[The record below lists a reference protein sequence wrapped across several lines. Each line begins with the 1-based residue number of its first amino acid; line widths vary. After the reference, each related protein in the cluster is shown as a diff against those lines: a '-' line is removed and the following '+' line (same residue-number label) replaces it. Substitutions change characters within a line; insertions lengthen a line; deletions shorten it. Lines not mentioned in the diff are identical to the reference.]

1 MEIIDLSSA
10 LHINQGETDTYSFY
24 INYMKASDIYKYS
37 NIIRLSE
44 SKDGVQRFLDPSR
57 VKDIAKYCENNN
69 AIFPTPVILSLNSDF
84 IKGKQEVGLTK
95 LIIDISEDTIEE
107 LGNPFSIIDG
117 QHRIEGIKLYHNY
130 TDINTRK
137 DFILPVIIYEDADQA
152 TAASIFVTIN
162 ANQRPVDKSLIHQ
175 LFGIMYEGSD
185 KYTVQSFSNVVTK
198 ILNENENSPF
208 FNSIRMLGRK
218 LGPTEFISQG
228 TIAKKITDRITSNI
242 EEDNLNIQRD
252 KSITENYNK
261 IFRIYFSND
270 EPAIVAKIMINFFN
284 AFSKVFKD
292 IWKDEGYLTKKA
304 VGFSALMKLLD
315 YIYKNSDRLKEDQL
329 IESFIIMKKY
339 LIKKDEEDKNEED
352 KNEGRIQKLFKS
364 SGSGSSESKATEIG
378 KKLVNYYE
386 ESIKNSK
393 FEL

>member
-1 MEIIDLSSA
+1 MSTIDLSSA
-10 LHINQGETDTYSFY
+10 LHINQGQTDNYSFY

-44 SKDGVQRFLDPSR
+44 SKDGVQRFLDPIR
-57 VKDIAKYCENNN
+57 VKNIAKYCENDN
-69 AIFPTPVILSLNSDF
+69 AIFPTPIILSLNSDF
-84 IKGKQEVGLTK
+84 IKDGQGVGLTK
-95 LIIDISEDTIEE
+95 LIIDISKDMIEE

-117 QHRIEGIKLYHNY
+117 QHRIEGIKSYHEFNN
-130 TDINTRK
+130 INNSK

-175 LFGIMYEGSD
+175 LFGIMYDGSD

-208 FNSIRMLGRK
+208 FHSIRMLGRK
-218 LGPTEFISQG
+218 LEPTEFISQG

-242 EEDNLNIQRD
+242 EEDNLNIQTNKD
-252 KSITENYNK
+252 IKENSNK
-261 IFRIYFSND
+261 IFRIYFSKN

-292 IWKDEGYLTKKA
+292 IWEDEGYLTKKA

-315 YIYKNSDRLKEDQL
+315 YIYKNSDKLKEEQL
-329 IESFIIMKKY
+329 IVSFTIMQKY
-339 LIKKDEEDKNEED
+339 LDKKDKEDKEV
-352 KNEGRIQKLFKS
+352 KNEGIIQKLFKS
-364 SGSGSSESKATEIG
+364 SGQGSSESKATEIG
-378 KKLVNYYE
+378 KKLVSYYE
-386 ESIKNSK
+386 EGIKNSK
-393 FEL
+393 SEL